1 MKTRAQLM
9 GAVLFIGACGGAS
22 PAPPARS
29 AALSPAPE
37 AATHEAT
44 TARSAASPEEQKES
58 LLLADRLAREA
69 LAAPGRD
76 ARFAVD
82 RQVGTLREAIA
93 LYRQFIDRAGGNPQF
108 ADEVRRSRERI
119 DEANATITFLLA
131 QPADAAP

>member
-1 MKTRAQLM
+1 MKTRAHLM
-9 GAVLFIGACGGAS
+9 GAALFIGGCGGAS

-29 AALSPAPE
+29 AALSPPPE
-37 AATHEAT
+37 AAAHEA
-44 TARSAASPEEQKES
+44 AAAKSATSPEEQKES
-58 LLLADRLAREA
+58 VLLADRLAREA

-93 LYRQFIDRAGGNPQF
+93 LYQQFIDRAAADPQF
-108 ADEVRRSRERI
+108 ADQVRRSRERI
-119 DEANATITFLLA
+119 DEATATITFLLA